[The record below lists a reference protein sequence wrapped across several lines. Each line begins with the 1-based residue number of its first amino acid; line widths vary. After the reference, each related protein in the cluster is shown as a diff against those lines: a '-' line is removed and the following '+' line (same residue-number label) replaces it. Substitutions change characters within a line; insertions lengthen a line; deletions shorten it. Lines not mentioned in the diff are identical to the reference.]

1 MDRLLKYSGKDRL
14 IAFRKAEEVT
24 GLSEGIIEKDFWVCW
39 ILKELFQLDGIKENL
54 TFKGG
59 TSLSKIYK
67 VINRFSEDIDVSVER
82 MFLGFKDEKDP
93 ANVSSKQA
101 KILIEE
107 LGIACKEFVQG
118 ELFDHLKGVISAKLS
133 ETNWKLEIDPEDND
147 GQTILFY
154 YPKLTSK
161 ASEYIRPV
169 VKIEL
174 GARSDHWPVSMQKI
188 SPYVAEI
195 LTSPLNEMDAEIRVL
210 NIERTFWE
218 KATILHK
225 YAHYPDEK
233 TVPER
238 QSRHFFDFYCL
249 LKSHGKMKALEN
261 IDLLEKVAAHN
272 NLYFKA
278 AWTNYLTA
286 KQGSLKLIPQDK
298 VMKAMEADYKAMS
311 EMFPGNVP
319 NWHEIV
325 SLIHLFETDFN
336 ASTLILSERDFEK
349 VMNAIENPSGPNEK
363 LKEAFKK
370 HSKGQD
376 E

>member
-1 MDRLLKYSGKDRL
+1 MDRFIKLTDENK
-14 IAFRKAEEVT
+14 IATFSKAET
-24 GLSEGIIEKDFWVCW
+24 DLGLSEDIIEKDFWVCW
-39 ILKELFQLDGIKENL
+39 ILKELFQLNEIKDNL

-59 TSLSKIYK
+59 TSLSKVYK
-67 VINRFSEDIDVSVER
+67 VIDRFSEDIDVSVER
-82 MFLGFKDEKDP
+82 SFLGFKDDKDP
-93 ANVSSKQA
+93 ANVGPKQA
-101 KILIEE
+101 KRLIED
-107 LGIACKEFVQG
+107 LGVECQKFVRGDLYNQL
-118 ELFDHLKGVISAKLS
+118 EIIIKSKLGS
-133 ETNWKLEIDPEDND
+133 SGWKLEIDEDDND
-147 GQTILFY
+147 GQTILFT
-154 YPKLTSK
+154 YPKLTTK

-188 SPYVAEI
+188 SPYVTEI
-195 LTSPLNEMDAEIRVL
+195 LPSPLNKMEAEIRVL

-218 KATILHK
+218 KATILHR

-249 LKSHGKMKALEN
+249 LKSHGKVKALES
-261 IDLLEKVAAHN
+261 IDLLEKVAAHK

-278 AWTNYLTA
+278 AWANYLTA

-319 NWHEIV
+319 DWHEIV
-325 SLIHLFETDFN
+325 SLIHLFEKDFN
-336 ASTLILSERDFEK
+336 APTLVLSERDFDK
-349 VMNAIENPSGPNEK
+349 VVKEIENPSRPNEK
-363 LKEAFKK
+363 LKQAFDANSKRKK
-370 HSKGQD
+370 
-376 E
+376 